1 MARGWMKKLVAATAL
16 VLVVVAFFVWRHGH
30 SPTKRA
36 AVRSAPVDAR
46 GTTVF
51 RAPDG
56 VDRKI
61 PAWMFTKGAPDRRI
75 AGRVT
80 LHDKPVKDAAVTL
93 QNPLTTAGLL
103 SPIEQRTDAQGRF
116 DFGVLPAATYDV
128 TAVASDT
135 TAAIEHVELSDPSR
149 KPPPDHLELVLGD
162 CTTSVG
168 GTVYDASN
176 NPLPKVRVRRNGL
189 IGSETDASGHYRT
202 CVPYGDAE
210 LQFTADGYGS
220 VILTVDAR
228 GQTRRDVV
236 LVPEATLGVRVVR
249 ADTMQPVEGAFVSAM
264 PQAWGPE
271 RARTGNAI
279 TDADGRARIA
289 ALLPGR
295 YNVIAVA
302 EAAITAA
309 PVDALAE
316 VGVANEVT
324 LKVVATAR
332 ITGHVVH
339 GKTALAG
346 VQVSAVRKNPMGRSQ
361 PVFAQIDGSFTI
373 DRAPVGDI
381 SFIAA
386 PYEVKS
392 PARLATEPGK
402 SYDVT
407 IDVRALAAIRG
418 HVLRLGK
425 PVAGVRIC
433 CVFTVAGMRND
444 EVTKLDGTFEF
455 AGVSAGTYDL
465 QAGSDELGAFNLP
478 VKVAVADG
486 EQKSVDIELDM
497 AGSIAGTVVDKE
509 GKAVPGVFVRWM
521 HQASGD
527 LGRCMTDAQGHYQCG
542 AMTGGGTYRAAVFP
556 SSDVQG
562 IPYPTANGA
571 AYPSVD
577 VADGKSHV
585 DGIRI
590 AIDATLRTISGRVVD
605 DAGGAV
611 SDSIVKAL
619 PFAGGDSPP
628 FQPWLRLPMSS
639 TDADGAFMISGL
651 APGQYAVEAQAGD
664 GAEGTV
670 TGVEA
675 GAKSVT
681 IKVERASAIA
691 GKLVGFTK
699 TPVVYAMA
707 PGSMKWL
714 PGTVDGQ
721 TFRVSGLR
729 PGRYLVSAQTGI
741 EGDGQSV
748 DVKPGAT
755 ANITL
760 TSHGQA
766 AIEVSVLD
774 FRTKKPF
781 PGAVCRAMMQVNGQA
796 VVTSWDP
803 ATAPRSDAN
812 GRVVLDPAPAG
823 TVSARCEIQGHWSAP
838 SIDLTLEPGSRA
850 SVKLYTVEVLQENG
864 TYTGATFDWRV
875 TAPRIATIVPK
886 SPAAAAGLLP
896 GDLVTSVDGVSVAGL
911 NGLGVWALLA
921 SAPVGTEIK
930 LSIQRGP
937 TTKAVTVKA
946 ALPTD

>member
-1 MARGWMKKLVAATAL
+1 MKKLLAVAAL
-16 VLVVVAFFVWRHGH
+16 VLFVIALFVWWHRDTPTPHGAVK
-30 SPTKRA
+30 PAAANAPGVTRFRA
-36 AVRSAPVDAR
+36 A
-46 GTTVF
+46 
-51 RAPDG
+51 DG

-61 PAWMFTKGAPDRRI
+61 PTWVFAKGAPPRRI

-93 QNPLTTAGLL
+93 QNPLTAADLL
-103 SPIEQRTDAQGRF
+103 EPIGVRTDALGQF
-116 DFGVLPAATYDV
+116 DFGVLPAAPYDV
-128 TAVASDT
+128 TAVAPEAS
-135 TAAIEHVELSDPSR
+135 AAIEHVDLSDPTR
-149 KPPPDHLELVLGD
+149 KPPPDHLELALGD
-162 CTTSVG
+162 CTTSVE

-176 NPLPKVRVRRNGL
+176 NALPKVRVRRNGL
-189 IGSETDASGHYRT
+189 VGVDTDAAGHYRM
-202 CVPYGDAE
+202 CAPYGDTE
-210 LQFTADGYGS
+210 LHFTADGYGS

-236 LVPEATLGVRVVR
+236 LVPEATLGVRVIR
-249 ADTMQPVEGAFVSAM
+249 ADTGEPVEDALVTVM
-264 PQAWGPE
+264 PKAWGPD
-271 RARTGNAI
+271 RARPGSAI
-279 TDADGRARIA
+279 TDADGRARIS

-302 EAAITAA
+302 ESAITEA
-309 PVDALAE
+309 PVEALAE
-316 VGVANEVT
+316 IGVANEVT
-324 LKVVATAR
+324 LKLLTMAR
-332 ITGHVVH
+332 ITGRVVD
-339 GKTALAG
+339 GTTPLAG

-361 PVFAQIDGSFTI
+361 PVFSRADGSFTI
-373 DRAPVGDI
+373 DRAPAGDV

-392 PARLATEPGK
+392 PPRLATEPGK

-444 EVTKLDGTFEF
+444 DVTKLDGTFEF
-455 AGVSAGTYDL
+455 AGVTAGTYEL

-478 VKVAVADG
+478 VKVTVADG

-509 GKAVPGVFVRWM
+509 GKPVPAVFVRWM

-527 LGRCMTDAQGHYQCG
+527 LGRCMTDATGHYRCG

-556 SSDVQG
+556 SSDLQG
-562 IPYPTANGA
+562 IPYPTATGA

-577 VADGKSHV
+577 VADGKTQV
-585 DGIRI
+585 DGIQI
-590 AIDATLRTISGRVVD
+590 AIDSAQRTITGHVVD
-605 DAGGAV
+605 DSGAPV
-611 SDSIVKAL
+611 SDASVKAL
-619 PFAGGDSPP
+619 PFAGTDSPP
-628 FQPWLRLPMSS
+628 FQPWLRLPTSS
-639 TDADGAFMISGL
+639 TDADGAFTITGL
-651 APGQYAVEAQAGD
+651 APGQYALDAHAGD

-670 TGVEA
+670 TGIEA
-675 GAKSVT
+675 GATSVT
-681 IKVERASAIA
+681 ITIERASAIA

-729 PGRYLVSAQTGI
+729 PGHYLVSAQTGI

-755 ANITL
+755 ANVTL

-766 AIEVSVLD
+766 AIEISVLD
-774 FRTKKPF
+774 FRTNKPF
-781 PGAVCRAMMQVNGQA
+781 PGAVCRAMMQVDGQA

-812 GRVVLDPAPAG
+812 GHVVLDPAPAG
-823 TVSARCEIQGHWSAP
+823 AVTARCEIQGHWSAP
-838 SIDLTLEPGSRA
+838 SSDLTLEAGARA

-875 TAPRIATIVPK
+875 TPPRIATIVPK
-886 SPAAAAGLLP
+886 SPAAVAGLLP
-896 GDLVTSVDGVSVAGL
+896 RDLVTSVDGVSVAGL
-911 NGLGVWALLA
+911 NGQGVWALLA
-921 SAPVGTEIK
+921 SAPVGSEIK
-930 LSIQRGP
+930 LGIQRGA
-937 TTKAVTVKA
+937 TTKVVMVKA
-946 ALPTD
+946 ALPMN

>member
-1 MARGWMKKLVAATAL
+1 MKKVGVAVVL
-16 VLVVVAFFVWRHGH
+16 MLVVVALFVWWRRE
-30 SPTKRA
+30 SSSKNV
-36 AVRSAPVDAR
+36 AVKSRPANASV
-46 GTTVF
+46 TTVF
-51 RAPDG
+51 RAPSG
-56 VDRKI
+56 VERTI
-61 PAWMFTKGAPDRRI
+61 PTWMFAKGAPPRRI

-80 LHDKPVKDAAVTL
+80 LHDKPVKDAVVTL
-93 QNPLTTAGLL
+93 QNPLTIADLL
-103 SPIEQRTDAQGRF
+103 SPIEQRTDAQGQF
-116 DFGVLPAATYDV
+116 DFGVLPAASYDV
-128 TAVASDT
+128 TAVTAGA
-135 TAAIEHVELSDPSR
+135 TAAVEHVDLSNPSR
-149 KPPPDHLELVLGD
+149 KPASDHLELVLGE
-162 CTTSVG
+162 CTTSVE

-176 NPLPKVRVRRNGL
+176 NALPRVRVRRNGL
-189 IGSETDASGHYRT
+189 VGAETDSAGHYKT

-210 LQFTADGYGS
+210 LHFTADGYGS

-236 LVPEATLGVRVVR
+236 LVPEATLGVRVIR
-249 ADTMQPVEGAFVSAM
+249 ADTLQPVEGAYISVM
-264 PQAWGPE
+264 PQAWGPD

-279 TDADGRARIA
+279 TDADGRARIS
-289 ALLPGR
+289 ALVPGR

-302 EAAITAA
+302 DSSITAA

-324 LKVVATAR
+324 LKVVAMAR
-332 ITGHVVH
+332 ITGHVVD
-339 GKTALAG
+339 GKTPLAG
-346 VQVSAVRKNPMGRSQ
+346 VHVSAVRKNPMGRSP
-361 PVFAQIDGSFTI
+361 PVFTQADGSFTI

-381 SFIAA
+381 GFIAA

-392 PARLATEPGK
+392 PLRLATEAGK
-402 SYDVT
+402 TYDVT

-433 CVFTVAGMRND
+433 CVFTVAGMQNG
-444 EVTKLDGTFEF
+444 EVTKLDGSFEF
-455 AGVSAGTYDL
+455 AGVPAGTYEL
-465 QAGSDELGAFNLP
+465 QAGSDELGAFNMP
-478 VKVAVADG
+478 VKVTVADG

-509 GKAVPGVFVRWM
+509 GKPVPGVFVRWM

-527 LGRCMTDAQGHYQCG
+527 LGRCMTDAKGHYQCG

-571 AYPSVD
+571 PYPSVD
-577 VADGKSHV
+577 VADGKSHIE
-585 DGIRI
+585 GIQI
-590 AIDATLRTISGRVVD
+590 AIDSTQRTISGHVVD
-605 DAGGAV
+605 DTGAAV
-611 SDSIVKAL
+611 SDAIVKAL
-619 PFAGGDSPP
+619 PFAGTDSPP

-639 TDADGAFMISGL
+639 TDADGAFTISGL
-651 APGQYAVEAQAGD
+651 APGQYAVEAHAGD

-670 TGVEA
+670 MGIDA

-681 IKVERASAIA
+681 IRVERASAIA

-699 TPVVYAMA
+699 TPVVYAMP

-714 PGTVDGQ
+714 PGTVDGD

-729 PGRYLVSAQTGI
+729 PGHYLVSAQTGI

-755 ANITL
+755 SNVTL

-766 AIEVSVLD
+766 AIDVSVLD

-781 PGAVCRAMMQVNGQA
+781 PNAVCRAMMRVEGQA
-796 VVTSWDP
+796 VVSSWDP
-803 ATAPRSDAN
+803 ATAPRTDAN
-812 GRVVLDPAPAG
+812 GHVVLDPAPAG
-823 TVSARCEIQGHWSAP
+823 AVTARCEIQGHWSAP
-838 SIDLTLEPGSRA
+838 SSDLTIEAGSRA

-875 TAPRIATIVPK
+875 TVPRIAMIVPK
-886 SPAAAAGLLP
+886 SAAAVAGLLP
-896 GDLVTSVDGVSVAGL
+896 GDIVTSVDGVSVAGL
-911 NGLGVWALLA
+911 NGQGVWALLA
-921 SAPVGTEIK
+921 SVPVGTEIK
-930 LSIQRGP
+930 LGIQRGAA
-937 TTKAVTVKA
+937 TKTVMVKA
-946 ALPTD
+946 ALPEE